1 VVIRFRRMFGLFAF
15 FYVVLHFLTYI
26 WLDKV
31 FDLPEML
38 ADVAKRRFITAG
50 FAGFMLLIPLAIT
63 STSGWIRRLGGRQWS
78 LLHRLIY
85 VSAIAGVIHY
95 WWLVKAD
102 IRKPLEYAF
111 VLGLL
116 LSYRA
121 VVWVL
126 PKIQSKKARFFRT
139 GRSDVSVKAK
149 A

>member
-1 VVIRFRRMFGLFAF
+1 MWQNGDSSIHHGRVRRIHASDSPGD
-15 FYVVLHFLTYI
+15 HFDE
-26 WLDKV
+26 WLDPASWRAAV
-31 FDLPEML
+31 EPAASADLCQRH
-38 ADVAKRRFITAG
+38 RRCD
-50 FAGFMLLIPLAIT
+50 
-63 STSGWIRRLGGRQWS
+63 S
-78 LLHRLIY
+78 LLVVGQSRH
-85 VSAIAGVIHY
+85 SQ
-95 WWLVKAD
+95 
-102 IRKPLEYAF
+102 PLEYAF